1 MNTLNNQKI
10 LAFTVLFSL
19 MACSKNVSD
28 YYTESKKPTI
38 FPDYIDVVIPPNIA
52 PLNFS
57 VLEKGSRYLIEISS
71 ENGDKISIEQT
82 SPKICIP
89 EHKWHKIL
97 LENKGNILK
106 IDVFVKKEKWI
117 KFTAIRDSIVNES
130 LDNHLVYR
138 LINPVI
144 VLWYK
149 MGIYQRNLENFEE
162 KAIYENKSEKD
173 GCVNCHMFCKN
184 NPDKMSIHFRQA
196 YSGTVILNGDSL
208 KKINT
213 KTDKTIGAAAYPS
226 WHPNGELIAYST
238 NQINQDFVSDY
249 SKTSNVWD
257 KVSDIVLYDVKRN
270 FIFSDPKIS
279 TASRE
284 NLPTWSPDGKWMYFI
299 SAPEATEELNNQINC
314 KYDLLRIAFDPKT
327 YTFGRVDTILTS
339 RQTGL
344 SITFPLI
351 SPDGHYLVFA
361 MTDIGYFT
369 IYHRISDLYIM
380 DLETLE
386 YHKLDINSTSN
397 ESYHSW
403 SSNGRWLCFTSKRMD
418 NIHSRPY
425 FTYFDSNGKTHKPFV
440 MPQKDPDFYNTFMKN
455 YNRPE
460 LVTGEVKVNAIEM
473 RDIVYGEPQSVG
485 FEERPFPPK

>member
-1 MNTLNNQKI
+1 MNKFNNHI
-10 LAFTVLFSL
+10 LIALTAIFSL
-19 MACSKNVSD
+19 MSCSENVND
-28 YYTESKKPTI
+28 YSTENRKPSI

-57 VLEKGSRYLIEISS
+57 VLEEGSRYHIDISS
-71 ENGDKISIEQT
+71 ENGDKISIEQI
-82 SPKICIP
+82 SPKIQIP
-89 EHKWHKIL
+89 IHKWHKL
-97 LENKGNILK
+97 LQENKGNILK
-106 IDVFVKKEKWI
+106 IDVYVKNDRWV
-117 KFTAIRDSIVNES
+117 KFTSIKDSIVNEN
-130 LDNHLVYR
+130 LDSHLVYR

-144 VLWYK
+144 ILWYK

-162 KAIYENKSEKD
+162 TAIYENKSEKD

-184 NPDKMSIHFRQA
+184 NPEKMSIHFRQA
-196 YSGTVILNGDSL
+196 YAGTVILNGDSL

-213 KTDKTIGAAAYPS
+213 QTDKTIAAAAYPS
-226 WHPNGELIAYST
+226 WHPNGEIIAYST
-238 NQINQDFVSDY
+238 NHISQDFVSDH

-257 KVSDIVLYDVKRN
+257 QVSDIILYDVKRN
-270 FIFSDPKIS
+270 LIFSDPKIS
-279 TASRE
+279 TLSRE

-299 SAPEATEELNNQINC
+299 STPEVNEALNNQINC
-314 KYDLLRIAFDPKT
+314 QYDLLRIPFDPDT
-327 YTFGRVDTILTS
+327 YTFGEVDTILTS
-339 RQTGL
+339 QQTGL

-351 SPDGHYLVFA
+351 SPDGRYLVFA

-380 DLETLE
+380 DLESLE

-418 NIHSRPY
+418 NIHSVPY
-425 FTYFDSNGKTHKPFV
+425 FTYFDSGGKTHKPIA
-440 MPQKDPDFYNTFMKN
+440 MPQEDPDFYKTFMKN

-473 RDIVYGEPQSVG
+473 RDIVYGDPESVG
-485 FEERPFPPK
+485 FEDNPSSLK

>member
-1 MNTLNNQKI
+1 MFKLNHHII
-10 LAFTVLFSL
+10 LVLIAIFNL
-19 MACSKNVSD
+19 LACTKNVND
-28 YYTESKKPTI
+28 YYTENKKPSI
-38 FPDYIDVVIPPNIA
+38 FPDYTDVVIPPNIA
-52 PLNFS
+52 PLNFT
-57 VLEKGSRYLIEISS
+57 VLEKGSRYHIEISS
-71 ENGDKISIEQT
+71 ENGGRIIIEQS

-89 EHKWHKIL
+89 LRKWHKL
-97 LENKGNILK
+97 LMENKSKTLN
-106 IDVFVKKEKWI
+106 IDVYVKKESWVKY
-117 KFTAIRDSIVNES
+117 TSIRDSIVSEN

-184 NPDKMSIHFRQA
+184 NPDKMSLHFRQA

-213 KTDKTIGAAAYPS
+213 KTEKTIAAAAYPS
-226 WHPNGELIAYST
+226 WHPDGDIIAYSA

-249 SKTSNVWD
+249 TKTSNVWD
-257 KVSDIVLYDVKRN
+257 QVSDIVLYDVKRN
-270 FIFSDPKIS
+270 LIFSDPKIS
-279 TASRE
+279 TTSRE

-299 SAPEATEELNNQINC
+299 SAPEVSEALNNQINC
-314 KYDLLRIAFDPKT
+314 QYDLLRIAFDPNT
-327 YTFGRVDTILTS
+327 YTFGEVDTILTS

-351 SPDGHYLVFA
+351 SPDGQYIVFA

-380 DLETLE
+380 DLQTFE
-386 YHKLDINSTSN
+386 YRKLDINSTSN

-403 SSNGRWLCFTSKRMD
+403 SSNGRWLCFTSKRTD
-418 NIHSRPY
+418 NIHSLPY
-425 FTYFDSNGKTHKPFV
+425 FSYFDLNGNTHKPFV
-440 MPQKDPDFYNTFMKN
+440 MPQEDPEFYNTFMKN

-473 RDIVYGEPQSVG
+473 RDIVYGDPQSVIY
-485 FEERPFPPK
+485 EDNPSSLK

>member
-1 MNTLNNQKI
+1 MNTLNSRIVFAFI
-10 LAFTVLFSL
+10 LILSL
-19 MACSKNVSD
+19 TACSNNISD
-28 YYTESKKPTI
+28 YKTENKKPGI
-38 FPDYIDVVIPPNIA
+38 FPDYTDVVIPPNIA

-57 VLEKGSRYLIEISS
+57 VLEKGSSYHVEISS
-71 ENGDKISIEQT
+71 EKGNKINIDQS

-89 EHKWHKIL
+89 LHKWHNLL

-106 IDVFVKKEKWI
+106 IDVYVKNEGWI
-117 KFTAIRDSIVNES
+117 KYESIRDSIVSET

-149 MGIYQRNLENFEE
+149 MGIYQRNLENFDE

-184 NPDKMSIHFRQA
+184 NPDKMTIHFRQS
-196 YSGTVILNGDSL
+196 YGGTVIYNGDSI

-213 KTDKTIGAAAYPS
+213 KTDKTIAAAAYPS

-257 KVSDIVLYDVKRN
+257 KVSDIVIYDVRRN
-270 FIFSDPKIS
+270 VIFSDPKIS

-284 NLPTWSPDGKWMYFI
+284 NLPTWSPNGKWIYFI
-299 SAPEATEELNNQINC
+299 SAPEIKEELKNQINC
-314 KYDLLRIAFDPKT
+314 QYDLLRIAFDPDT
-327 YTFGRVDTILTS
+327 YTFGKIDTILTS

-344 SITFPLI
+344 SITFPVI
-351 SPDGHYLVFA
+351 SPDGKYLVFA

-369 IYHRISDLYIM
+369 IYHRISDLYLM
-380 DLETLE
+380 NLETFE
-386 YHKLDINSTSN
+386 YHKLDINSPSN

-425 FTYFDSNGKTHKPFV
+425 FSYFDSNGKTHKPFV
-440 MPQKDPDFYNTFMKN
+440 MPQEDPDFYNTFMKN

-460 LVTGEVKVNAIEM
+460 LVTGEVKLNALEL
-473 RDIVYGEPQSVG
+473 RDVVYGDPQSVK
-485 FEERPFPPK
+485 FEDNPSSLK